1 VYTYYMITVDNLL
14 LKIVNFTSPTIEEQ
28 IQSKDSRVLRSLASS
43 IASHVFITENQGN
56 LLMKILRENQKK
68 MTFFSDEIAEVLK
81 VPEWSRN
88 FRLVE
93 QVKKMYI
100 SKNEDNELSIQI
112 EFTFNSEIRRI
123 LQNLTKKAENLIQAS
138 SGKVFTADLTEQNIV
153 LLVEAL
159 EPLEF
164 DIVDTIKN
172 HYATIK
178 SWSKTDFESQFYL
191 TTMTN
196 QNFHK
201 SITADLGVETPLDQ
215 NIINDRSVRYQYL
228 TENVKNPGENL
239 TEYMANRSVT
249 KVWVDKNQ
257 HTLSQVLT
265 SLIALKRLP
274 LLFVFDNMVNEKYY
288 QNLEILSKSLD
299 EAGLTNDIGVYFRLP
314 NDDLGKR
321 FNSIIAEKKYNSRLD
336 DALKVAVV
344 MGGKI
349 PKFFLTSAWRPMS
362 VIALDTK
369 MGLRHGKTS
378 VYTNCCDL
386 IIEYSDETSVLEER
400 KLSVWR

>member
-1 VYTYYMITVDNLL
+1 MITVDNLL

-43 IASHVFITENQGN
+43 VASHVFITENQGN

-100 SKNEDNELSIQI
+100 SKNEDNEPSIQI

-123 LQNLTKKAENLIQAS
+123 LQNLTKKTENLTQAS
-138 SGKVFTADLTEQNIV
+138 SGKLFMADLTEQNIV
-153 LLVEAL
+153 TLVESL
-159 EPLEF
+159 EPLGF
-164 DIVDTIKN
+164 DIIDAIKH

-178 SWSKTDFESQFYL
+178 SWSKTDFESQFFL
-191 TTMTN
+191 TSMTN

-201 SITADLGVETPLDQ
+201 AITTDLGIETPLDQ

-228 TENVKNPGENL
+228 TENAKNPGENL
-239 TEYMANRSVT
+239 TEYIANRPTT
-249 KVWVDKNQ
+249 KIWVDKNQ

-265 SLIALKRLP
+265 SLITLKRLP
-274 LLFVFDNMVNEKYY
+274 VMVVFDNMVNEKYC
-288 QNLEILSKSLD
+288 QNLEFLSKSLD
-299 EAGLTNDIGVYFRLP
+299 EVGLTNDIGVYFRLP
-314 NDDLGKR
+314 SDDIGKR
-321 FNSIIAEKKYNSRLD
+321 FNGVIAEKKYNSRLD
-336 DALKVAVV
+336 DALKVAAV

-349 PKFFLTSAWRPMS
+349 PKFFLTNPWRPMS

-400 KLSVWR
+400 KLNVWR